1 MVIVFHSGSYD
12 RLQHGLHIAQTALV
26 LGREVRLFFTYWSL
40 PYLRKDG
47 SPHFYL
53 DIEASFYEKILKRN
67 TSEDFRERINDLI
80 RQTKQLGGKFYVCS
94 NSMSLLNISRNELVE
109 EVDRS
114 MGLTT
119 LLVAAIEDQILF
131 I

>member
-1 MVIVFHSGSYD
+1 MAIILHSGSYD
-12 RLQHGLHIAQTALV
+12 RLQHGLHVAQTALA

-40 PYLRKDG
+40 LYLRKNG
-47 SPHFYL
+47 SFSLYL
-53 DIEASFYEKILKRN
+53 DREASFYENILKGK
-67 TSEDFRERINDLI
+67 TAEYFREQINDLI
-80 RQTKQLGGKFYVCS
+80 RQTKELGAKIYVCS
-94 NSMSLLNISRNELVE
+94 NSMSLLNISRDELIE

-119 LLVAAIEDQILF
+119 LLAAATEDQLLF